1 MVRLSEKRKLLF
13 YGAMSIDG
21 YLARED
27 HRLDW
32 LIGTEGEEETRYEAF
47 YASVDTLIM
56 GRKTYEQVLKLSPD
70 EFPYEEKT
78 CYIVSRTLQDS
89 HRGTHIIREDIL
101 TFIKNLKNEKGQHIW
116 IVGGGELL
124 QPLLKARLVDELF
137 LQIAPVMIGK
147 GIPLFP
153 PTNQESRFSLQEV
166 QQYQQIA
173 EMHFVLKEDRK
184 DH

>member
-1 MVRLSEKRKLLF
+1 MRLSEKRKLLF

-32 LIGTEGEEETRYEAF
+32 LIGTEGEEETRYDDF

-89 HRGTHIIREDIL
+89 HKGTHIIREDL
-101 TFIKNLKNEKGQHIW
+101 LSFITSLKNEKGQHIW

-137 LQIAPVMIGK
+137 LQIVPVMIGK
-147 GIPLFP
+147 GIPLFL
-153 PTNQESRFSLQEV
+153 PTDQESRFSLQEV

>member
-1 MVRLSEKRKLLF
+1 MGLSQKRKLLF

-32 LIGTEGEEETRYEAF
+32 LIGTEGEEETSYDDF

-56 GRKTYEQVLKLSPD
+56 GRNTYEQVLQLSPD
-70 EFPYEEKT
+70 EFPYEGKT
-78 CYIVSRTLQDS
+78 CYIMSRTLQDS
-89 HRGTHIIREDIL
+89 LKGTHIIREDIL
-101 TFIKNLKNEKGQHIW
+101 SFVKKLKDVSGQHIW

-124 QPLLKARLVDELF
+124 QSFIKAGLVDELY
-137 LQIAPVMIGK
+137 LQIAPVMIGR
-147 GIPLFP
+147 GIPLFSP
-153 PTNQESRFSLQEV
+153 ADMESRFSLKEV
-166 QQYQQIA
+166 QQYKQIA
-173 EMHFVLKEDRK
+173 EMHFVLKEE

>member
-1 MVRLSEKRKLLF
+1 MGLSQKRKLLF

-32 LIGTEGEEETRYEAF
+32 LIGTEGEEDTNYDDF

-56 GRKTYEQVLKLSPD
+56 GRNTYEQVLQLSPD
-70 EFPYEEKT
+70 EFPYEGKT
-78 CYIVSRTLQDS
+78 CYIMSRTLQDS
-89 HRGTHIIREDIL
+89 LKGTHIIREDIL
-101 TFIKNLKNEKGQHIW
+101 SFVKKLKDVPGQHIW

-124 QPLLKARLVDELF
+124 QSFIKAGLVDELY
-137 LQIAPVMIGK
+137 LQIAPVMIGR
-147 GIPLFP
+147 GIPLFSP
-153 PTNQESRFSLQEV
+153 ADMESRFSLKEV
-166 QQYQQIA
+166 RQYKQIA
-173 EMHFVLKEDRK
+173 EMHFVLKEE

>member
-1 MVRLSEKRKLLF
+1 MGLSQKRKLLF

-32 LIGTEGEEETRYEAF
+32 LIGTEGEEETSYDDF

-56 GRKTYEQVLKLSPD
+56 GRNTYEQVLQLSPD
-70 EFPYEEKT
+70 EFPYEGKT
-78 CYIVSRTLQDS
+78 CYIMSRTLQDS
-89 HRGTHIIREDIL
+89 LKGTHIIREDIL
-101 TFIKNLKNEKGQHIW
+101 SFVKKLKDVPGQHIW

-124 QPLLKARLVDELF
+124 QSFIKAGLVDELY
-137 LQIAPVMIGK
+137 LQIAPVMIGR
-147 GIPLFP
+147 GIPLFSP
-153 PTNQESRFSLQEV
+153 ADMESRFSLKEV
-166 QQYQQIA
+166 RQYKQIA
-173 EMHFVLKEDRK
+173 EMHFVLKEE